1 MFKEQKVLLSGIQ
14 PTGIM
19 TIGNYIGAVKNWL
32 KLQDDCLSVYFIAD
46 LHALTVKQDPT
57 EFRQRATSFFAQ
69 YLAFGLDPEKS
80 ILYFQSHVPEHTQLS
95 WALNCFTYIG
105 EAQRMTQFK
114 DKCAKHQDNINMGL
128 MDYPVLMAA
137 DILLYQ
143 TDLVPVG
150 IDQKQHLEL
159 TRDIA
164 MRFNNRFGD
173 VFTVPDGY
181 IPKQG
186 AKIMSLQDPLSKMS
200 KSDPDVNAAVSVIED
215 ADSIM
220 RKFKRAVTDSGN
232 EIVFREDKPG
242 ISNLLS
248 IYSEMTGKT
257 IKEAELEFEGKGYGD
272 FKKAVGESV
281 VEKLR
286 PVKEEYDHIIKD
298 KAYILETAKK
308 GAEKARY
315 IASRT
320 IKKVYKK
327 LGLVLQD

>member
-173 VFTVPDGY
+173 VFTIPDGY

-200 KSDPDVNAAVSVIED
+200 KSDPDPNAAVSVIED